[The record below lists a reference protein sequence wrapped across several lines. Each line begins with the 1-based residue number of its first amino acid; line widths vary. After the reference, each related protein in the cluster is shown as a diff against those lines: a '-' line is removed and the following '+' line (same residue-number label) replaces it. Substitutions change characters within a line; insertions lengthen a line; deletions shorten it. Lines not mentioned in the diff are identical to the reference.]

1 MSWLWNILSRVAQ
14 AGIRAFLKEQ
24 SRPKRTQR
32 RKTTSR
38 SSTTDYPGD
47 YRGIPKM
54 VYAPHAGDSADTG
67 EVVWT
72 WVPFEEDYSRGKDRP
87 VLVIGSDNDWL
98 LALPLTSKDH
108 DRDAAQEASEHRYW
122 VDLGTGPWDQRG
134 KASEVRVNRII
145 RVDPNKVRRIGGVIP
160 KDTFTRVVTAV
171 HQHAAS

>member
-1 MSWLWNILSRVAQ
+1 MSWLWNIISRVAQ
-14 AGIRAFLKEQ
+14 AAIRAFLKEQ
-24 SRPKRTQR
+24 SRPKRSQR
-32 RKTTSR
+32 RRTTPR

-54 VYAPHAGDSADTG
+54 TYAPHSDDSADAG

-87 VLVIGSDNDWL
+87 VLIIGFDDDWL

-108 DRDAAQEASEHRYW
+108 DLDAAQEAGEHRYW
-122 VDLGTGPWDQRG
+122 VDLGTGPWDQHG

-145 RVDPNKVRRIGGVIP
+145 RVNPNKVRRIGGVVA
-160 KDTFTRVVTAV
+160 KDTFAKVTAAV
-171 HQHAAS
+171 RKYAS